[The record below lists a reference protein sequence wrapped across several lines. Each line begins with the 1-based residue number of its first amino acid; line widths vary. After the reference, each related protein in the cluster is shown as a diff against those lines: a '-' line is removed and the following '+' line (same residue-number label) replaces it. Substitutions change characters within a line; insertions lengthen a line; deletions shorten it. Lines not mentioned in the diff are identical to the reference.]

1 MILSCQG
8 ISKSFGE
15 KVILEDASFHIEERE
30 KAALIG
36 NNGAGK
42 TTLLRIIMNELHAD
56 SGQVVLMKDRQ
67 IGYLAQYQD
76 VQGHRTVY
84 EELLSTKQY
93 IIDMEERMRS
103 MELEMK
109 HASGE
114 ELDRLMNS
122 YTRLTHEFELENG
135 YAYKSELMGVL
146 NGLGFAEED
155 FNKQVATLSGGQK
168 TRVAL
173 GKLLISKPDILLLD
187 EPTNHLDME
196 SIAWLETYLLNYPG
210 AVFIV
215 SHDRYF
221 LDKVV
226 TKVVEIEAGH
236 VRMYSGNYS
245 AYAEKK
251 AQLRDAQYKAYLNQQ
266 RDIKHQEAV
275 IVKLKS
281 FNREKSIKRA
291 ESREKMLNKIQRI
304 EKPLEV
310 RSQMRLSLE
319 PRVVSGNDV
328 LTVEELAKSFPQQK
342 LFSNISFQIKRG
354 ERVALIG
361 NNGTGKTTML
371 KILNGL
377 LDADAGSFSLG
388 AKVQIGY
395 YDQEHHVLHA
405 EKTIFQEISDTYPTL
420 TETEIRNM
428 LAAFLF
434 TGDDVFKEISALS
447 GGERG
452 RVSLAKLMLSEANF
466 LILDEPTNHLDIA
479 SKEILE
485 EALNSYTGT
494 VFYVSHDRY
503 FINQTATR
511 ILELTNQAVVN
522 YIGDYDYYLDKKE
535 ELTEKYA
542 PVQQETVTVQ
552 ETAPATASE
561 GKLTWQQQKEE
572 QARKRKQEAE
582 LKKTE
587 AQIEELETRDK
598 EIDET
603 LVLPDVCT
611 NVGRCA
617 ELSREKDKIQ
627 QELEELYEKWETL
640 A

>member
-42 TTLLRIIMNELHAD
+42 TTLLRIIMEEIHAD
-56 SGQVVLMKDRQ
+56 AGQVVLAKDKR

-76 VQGHRTVY
+76 VQGHLSVY

-93 IIDMEERMRS
+93 IIDMEERLRA
-103 MELEMK
+103 MEVQMK
-109 HASGE
+109 NASGE

-155 FNKQVATLSGGQK
+155 FTKQVATLSGGQK

-226 TKVVEIEAGH
+226 TKVIEIDAGQ
-236 VRMYSGNYS
+236 VRMYAGNYS

-266 RDIKHQEAV
+266 REIKHQEAV

-304 EKPLEV
+304 DKPIEV
-310 RSQMRLSLE
+310 QSQMRLSLE

-328 LTVEELAKSFPQQK
+328 LTVEDLAKSFPQQK

-405 EKTIFQEISDTYPTL
+405 EKTIFEEISDTYPTL
-420 TETEIRNM
+420 TETQIRNM

-434 TGDDVFKEISALS
+434 TGDDVFKVISSLS

-494 VFYVSHDRY
+494 VLYVSHDRY

-511 ILELTNQAVVN
+511 ILDLTNQSVVN
-522 YIGDYDYYLDKKE
+522 YIGDYDYYLEKKE

-542 PVQQETVTVQ
+542 PTAQEATEEAKE
-552 ETAPATASE
+552 ETPSE

-572 QARKRKQEAE
+572 QARKRKQENE
-582 LKKTE
+582 LKKVE
-587 AQIEELETRDK
+587 KRIEELETRDK
-598 EIDET
+598 EIDDT

-627 QELEELYEKWETL
+627 AELEELYEKWEEL